1 MKKFAL
7 LAACVAAFFM
17 SGCSTTAGSN
27 VQAKV
32 AAACP
37 VVQVAVADVQA
48 LGAGLSADLQG
59 HIAAAAPVIAQIC
72 AGNATVDTST
82 IQALVATTFPALIT
96 DVNASVLAA
105 DQKAKISTALALA
118 QIAFTAVVQAEG
130 ASSNAAATTQ

>member
-1 MKKFAL
+1 MKKFAF
-7 LAACVAAFFM
+7 LAACAAAFFM
-17 SGCSTTAGSN
+17 AGCTTTASN

-48 LGAGLSADLQG
+48 LGSGLSGDLQD

-72 AGNATVDTST
+72 ASNATVDTST
-82 IQALVATTFPALIT
+82 IQSLVATTFPALIA
-96 DVNASVLAA
+96 DVNASTLAA

-130 ASSNAAATTQ
+130 AASTSAPATQ